1 MVHVQKISGLRK
13 LEDDSI
19 WKSLYVITKKNK
31 PPHPE
36 TTAQFIQKK
45 KKTKQEQQPC
55 KYLQCLITEPDINR

>member
-45 KKTKQEQQPC
+45 KKDKAGTAAMQVSSVSHH
-55 KYLQCLITEPDINR
+55 